1 MTEKEAHWLEVS
13 LDVDGELAEA
23 VAELMSRYVTD
34 GVVCEQAV
42 EYDKNGVKPVTVGS
56 VRVYGYIPVHDK
68 LDTLRQKLEEGFWHM
83 NQIVELPQ
91 PNYRWVEDQD
101 WMEVFK
107 DHYHPIPVG
116 EHLIILPAWVKMETK
131 DRIPVRIDPSMA
143 FGTGTHPTTQLCMR
157 LLEKYVKPGEPVM
170 DIGCGSGI
178 LSITA
183 IKLGATHSLAVDISP
198 ASITGTAENAERNDV
213 LDAIEI
219 GRGSVKEILAGD
231 YSMKQV
237 PLLMANILTPVLVR
251 LFDAGMSDLVTP
263 GGTILLSGI
272 LESRLDEI
280 LVKTLEAGLELV
292 EQITMKDWVGLAFY
306 KPEV

>member
-1 MTEKEAHWLEVS
+1 MIEKKAHWLEVS
-13 LDVDGELAEA
+13 LVVDGELAEA

-42 EYDKNGVKPVTVGS
+42 EYDKAGEKPVLVGS
-56 VRVYGYIPVHDK
+56 VRVYGYIAVHDE

-107 DHYHPIPVG
+107 DHYHPISVG
-116 EHLIILPAWVKMETK
+116 EHLIILPAWVRLETK

-143 FGTGTHPTTQLCMR
+143 FGTGTHPTTQLSMR
-157 LLEKYVKPGEPVM
+157 LLEKYVKPGEPLM

-183 IKLGATHSLAVDISP
+183 IKLGAIHSLAVDISP
-198 ASITGTAENAERNDV
+198 ASVTGTVENAERNQV
-213 LDAIEI
+213 LDAIEV
-219 GRGSVKEILAGD
+219 GRGSVKEIVAGE
-231 YSMKQV
+231 YSMKQA
-237 PLLMANILTPVLVR
+237 PLLVANILTPVLIR
-251 LFDAGMSDLVTP
+251 LFDAGMANLVTP
-263 GGTILLSGI
+263 GGTVLLSGI

-280 LVKTLEAGLELV
+280 LTKTTEVGLELV
-292 EQITMKDWVGLAFY
+292 EQIAMKDWVGLAFH
-306 KPEV
+306 KPA

>member
-1 MTEKEAHWLEVS
+1 MTEKKPHWLEVS
-13 LDVDGELAEA
+13 LVVDGELAEA
-23 VAELMSRYVTD
+23 VTELISRYVTD

-42 EYDKNGVKPVTVGS
+42 EYDKAGENPVPVGS
-56 VRVYGYIPVHDK
+56 VRVYGYIAVHDE

-91 PNYRWVEDQD
+91 PDYRWIEDQD

-116 EHLIILPAWVKMETK
+116 ERLIILPAWVRQETK

-143 FGTGTHPTTQLCMR
+143 FGTGTHPTTQLSMR
-157 LLEKYVKPGEPVM
+157 LLEKYVKPGEPLM

-183 IKLGATHSLAVDISP
+183 IKLGALHSLAVDISP
-198 ASITGTAENAERNDV
+198 ASVTGTVENAERNQV
-213 LDAIEI
+213 LDAIEV
-219 GRGSVKEILAGD
+219 GRCSVKEIAAGEF
-231 YSMKQV
+231 SMKQA
-237 PLLMANILTPVLVR
+237 PLLVANILTPVLIR
-251 LFDAGMSDLVTP
+251 LFDDGMADLVTP

-280 LVKTLEAGLELV
+280 LLKTAEVGLELV
-292 EQITMKDWVGLAFY
+292 EQIAVKDWVGLAFH
-306 KPEV
+306 KPA

>member
-1 MTEKEAHWLEVS
+1 MIEKKAHWLEVS
-13 LDVDGELAEA
+13 LVVDGELAEA

-42 EYDKNGVKPVTVGS
+42 EYDKAGEKPVPVGS
-56 VRVYGYIPVHDK
+56 VCVYGYIAVHDE

-91 PNYRWVEDQD
+91 PNYCWVEDQD

-116 EHLIILPAWVKMETK
+116 KHLIILPAWVRLETK

-143 FGTGTHPTTQLCMR
+143 FGTGTHPTTQLSMQ
-157 LLEKYVKPGEPVM
+157 LLEKYVKPGEPLM

-183 IKLGATHSLAVDISP
+183 IKLGAVHSIAVDISP
-198 ASITGTAENAERNDV
+198 SSVTGTVENAERNHV
-213 LDAIEI
+213 LDAIEV
-219 GRGSVKEILAGD
+219 GRGSVKEIVDGE
-231 YSMKQV
+231 YSMKQA
-237 PLLMANILTPVLVR
+237 PLLVANILTPVLIR
-251 LFDAGMSDLVTP
+251 LFDAGMADLVTP
-263 GGTILLSGI
+263 GGTVLLSGI

-280 LVKTLEAGLELV
+280 LTKTTEVGLELV
-292 EQITMKDWVGLAFY
+292 EQIAMKDWVGLAFH
-306 KPEV
+306 KPA